1 MTPKGGR
8 EFAAAL
14 AGAPIAWSEDAV
26 PAGGVAGVLQELAPK
41 LSRAERVLEEME
53 GCRNEFPR
61 LNRIKC
67 SATGVLE
74 LTFVDFVNERL
85 FSVKLNM
92 MGGAYPY
99 GALSPEVV
107 VQLTGKK
114 GVSELPNVEAIQRAI
129 NSVPVGPRRLTKVC
143 RILDSI
149 VSTGKNALTSFAAM
163 PAPAPRRPSHAPSL
177 LYAR

>member
-14 AGAPIAWSEDAV
+14 AGAPIAWEEGAV

-41 LSRAERVLEEME
+41 LSRAERVLAETES
-53 GCRNEFPR
+53 CRNEFPR
-61 LNRIKC
+61 LNRISC

-99 GALSPEVV
+99 GALSPAVT
-107 VQLTGKK
+107 VQLTGKR
-114 GVSELPNVEAIQRAI
+114 GVSELPGIEEIQRAV
-129 NSVPVGPRRLTKVC
+129 NSVPVGPRRLSNVC

-149 VSTGKNALTSFAAM
+149 VSAGKNALTSFTSM

>member
-1 MTPKGGR
+1 
-8 EFAAAL
+8 
-14 AGAPIAWSEDAV
+14 
-26 PAGGVAGVLQELAPK
+26 
-41 LSRAERVLEEME
+41 
-53 GCRNEFPR
+53 
-61 LNRIKC
+61 
-67 SATGVLE
+67 VLE
-74 LTFVDFVNERL
+74 LTFVDFANERL

-99 GALSPEVV
+99 GALSPEVT

-114 GVSELPNVEAIQRAI
+114 GVSELPSVEAIQRAV
-129 NSVPVGPRRLTKVC
+129 NAVPVGPRRLTNVC

-149 VSTGKNALTSFAAM
+149 VSTGKNALTSFASM